1 MNMLHY
7 HIPHW
12 RASGKAHLTQKFG
25 PAQFHQ
31 LCEMKLKGLKYY
43 FANNNKYKE
52 IINNNNITKSPK
64 DKACA
69 PEAKTSSLS
78 ATAPQICKSVSFP
91 DLGMAQS

>member
-1 MNMLHY
+1 MLHY

-43 FANNNKYKE
+43 FANN
-52 IINNNNITKSPK
+52 SFCPK
-64 DKACA
+64 DNACA